1 MLCPVLQ
8 QLFAAPST
16 LTCVIVVPCLAQHGY
31 EPIQPREQQIWLPV
45 LRRDAHVRV
54 RVPLRVTPAH
64 VPFLLFPDAR
74 LPECQKHVGRPHPA
88 RLYESTQ

>member
-8 QLFAAPST
+8 PLFAAPST
-16 LTCVIVVPCLAQHGY
+16 LTCVIA
-31 EPIQPREQQIWLPV
+31 V
-45 LRRDAHVRV
+45 LHAHARV

-74 LPECQKHVGRPHPA
+74 LPECQKHVESPHPA